1 MSSAAEQLFARV
13 SSIGEAAAERARLT
27 VVPAAASRPPR
38 VPFLVL
44 VSCIALLGA
53 VGLLLFNTSLQQAS
67 FTEADLAE
75 RAAATADR
83 EETLKMEL
91 DDLRDPQRIALEAEK
106 MGMVIPS
113 APVFLTMDGEVV
125 GTPTAATTDDGLRIT
140 PRPQQVPAELRA
152 QIRVV
157 EVPANPAG
165 D

>member
-27 VVPAAASRPPR
+27 VVPTSTPRPPR
-38 VPFLVL
+38 LPFLVL
-44 VSCIALLGA
+44 VSCITLLGV
-53 VGLLLFNTSLQQAS
+53 VGLLMFNTSLQQAS

-91 DDLRDPQRIALEAEK
+91 DDLRDPQRIAVEAAK

-113 APVFLTMDGEVV
+113 TPVFLTMDGQIV
-125 GTPTAATTDDGLRIT
+125 GTPTEATSEDALRIT
-140 PRPQQVPAELRA
+140 PKPQQVPAELRA
-152 QIRVV
+152 QVRVV
-157 EVPANPAG
+157 EVPANTAG